1 MNGYDENNKEKGFV
15 MIESL
20 LFYTALY
27 IMLFASVFWFTVFF
41 TTKKPV
47 QKSFVRPITI
57 IVPTYNKADF
67 IRQCIGSLLSQKMA
81 NGVYYPLKVLVVDD
95 GSIDNTEQIVKE
107 IKDNRISYV
116 KKKNGGKSSAVNYG
130 LKFVKT
136 EYFGFID
143 SDTCLSENAIESMMK
158 HFPEADCVTAAI
170 KPLKAYNAVE
180 KLQKIEY
187 VIASFT
193 RKLMANINALYYTPA
208 FALYKTHIIKNLGG
222 FDEKNITEDLEI
234 GLRLQK
240 YGYKISNSIDDFAY
254 RIVPKN
260 FRELFNQRMRWYR
273 GYIHNTYK
281 YKNMFFSRKHSS
293 LGMFVL
299 PLQYIIL
306 ALTIPLLMLS
316 AYDIG
321 LSVFRQVVDIFIVDF
336 DFTYIAS
343 ISKVSFITST
353 TLFWIL
359 LLSAFFLM
367 IKFSQKHVH
376 ENISKIDYIIYLL
389 VYPFINIILW
399 ICAFVLEILGTE
411 RKW

>member
-1 MNGYDENNKEKGFV
+1 MS
-15 MIESL
+15 MIETAI
-20 LFYTALY
+20 FYTALY
-27 IMLFASVFWFTVFF
+27 VMLFASVFWFTVFF
-41 TTKKPV
+41 TTKSKAK
-47 QKSFVRPITI
+47 KSFVRPLTL
-57 IVPTYNKADF
+57 IVPTYNKAGF
-67 IRQCIGSLLSQKMA
+67 IRQCIGSLLNQKMA
-81 NGVYYPLKVLVVDD
+81 NGEYYPLKVMVVDD
-95 GSIDNTEQIVKE
+95 GSTDNTGQIVKD
-107 IKDNRISYV
+107 IKDSRIGYI
-116 KKKNGGKSSAVNYG
+116 KKKNGGKASAVNHG

-143 SDTCLSENAIESMMK
+143 SDTCLSENAIENMMK

-170 KPLKAYNAVE
+170 KPLKAYNTIE

-208 FALYKTHIIKNLGG
+208 FALYKTNIIRNLGG

-254 RIVPKN
+254 TIVPQN

-273 GYIHNTYK
+273 GYIHNTCAYK
-281 YKNMFFSRKHSS
+281 DMFFSRKYSS

-299 PLQYIIL
+299 PLQYILL
-306 ALTIPLLMLS
+306 ALTIPLLILA
-316 AYDIG
+316 AYDTG
-321 LSVFRQVVDIFIVDF
+321 LSLFRQVMDVFIVDF
-336 DFTYIAS
+336 DFGYIAS
-343 ISKVSFITST
+343 TSKVSFITST

-367 IKFSQKHVH
+367 IKFSQQHVH
-376 ENISKIDYIIYLL
+376 ENISKVDYIIYLL
-389 VYPFINIILW
+389 VYPFINILLW
-399 ICAFVLEILGTE
+399 ISAFVLEIVGTE